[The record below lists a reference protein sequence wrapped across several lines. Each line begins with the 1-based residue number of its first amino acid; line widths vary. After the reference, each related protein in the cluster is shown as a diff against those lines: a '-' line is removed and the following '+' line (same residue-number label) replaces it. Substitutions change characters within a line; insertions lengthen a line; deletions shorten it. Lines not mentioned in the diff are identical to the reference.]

1 MESRSLKKIQK
12 EEFCFSKFITFTCT
26 FDEDVLQKTLWETQ
40 HSLSGKNNF
49 HNSLS
54 TGFSV
59 MNFCAFFCF
68 YFRKRYDTQIKDMDK
83 KQEAH
88 REKLG
93 KLQQEFSKAHA
104 KAAGKT

>member
-1 MESRSLKKIQK
+1 MVKDELDLLEGGSKVFKMMGPVLVQQDVEEANATVKKRMEY
-12 EEFCFSKFITFTCT
+12 ITA
-26 FDEDVLQKTLWETQ
+26 EV
-40 HSLSGKNNF
+40 
-49 HNSLS
+49 
-54 TGFSV
+54 
-59 MNFCAFFCF
+59 
-68 YFRKRYDTQIKDMDK
+68 KRYDTQIKDMDK